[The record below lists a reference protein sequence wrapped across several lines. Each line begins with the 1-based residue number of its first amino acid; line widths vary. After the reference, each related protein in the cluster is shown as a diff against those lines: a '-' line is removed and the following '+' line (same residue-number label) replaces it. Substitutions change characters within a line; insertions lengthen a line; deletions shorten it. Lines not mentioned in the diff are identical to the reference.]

1 MATVDVSDD
10 TFESEVINANEPVLV
25 DFWADWCAPCK
36 AIAPALDEVSNEYE
50 GKIKVVKVNL
60 DDGSNT
66 AAKYGVRA
74 VPTLMVFKNGELS
87 DTRQGGPLTKSI
99 ISEWVDSHI

>member
-1 MATVDVSDD
+1 MASINVSDD
-10 TFESEVINANEPVLV
+10 TFEAEVINANEPVLV

-36 AIAPALDEVSNEYE
+36 AIAPALEEVAGEYA
-50 GKIKVVKVNL
+50 GKVKVVKVNL
-60 DDGSNT
+60 DDGSNS

-74 VPTLMVFKNGELS
+74 VPTLMVFKNGEVA

-99 ISEWVDSHI
+99 IEDWVNTHI